1 MSLCQHPLHKDQPQS
16 HVPMAFTASTTQRS
30 ASKSR
35 PHGFYSIHYTKISLK
50 VTSPWLLQH
59 PLHKCS
65 IVKRMPCMS
74 LVLYLDQKGK
84 AGTGLICCRLGLGPN
99 EHKSVPDLQSNDN
112 RESSVSTNC
121 DGFCKLKHFSLVT
134 KTLHFS
140 AWE

>member
-1 MSLCQHPLHKDQPQS
+1 MRLLITYFSWRNSCIHTITKMSSYVEGRACHY
-16 HVPMAFTASTTQRS
+16 V
-30 ASKSR
+30 
-35 PHGFYSIHYTKISLK
+35 SIHYTKISLK

-59 PLHKCS
+59 PLLHKCS

-84 AGTGLICCRLGLGPN
+84 AGTSLICCRLGLGPN
-99 EHKSVPDLQSNDN
+99 EYKSVPDLQSNDN
-112 RESSVSTNC
+112 RESSVSTYC

-134 KTLHFS
+134 KTPHFS